1 MRVLLPFEFELGV
14 KKFAILS
21 QLGKLVVAKI
31 ESVDKASR
39 CIRYRIA
46 DGPSKK
52 VAGVAY
58 NLLAVKVYDKLSE
71 AKHARDFLTME
82 GETK

>member
-1 MRVLLPFEFELGV
+1 MTVLLPSEFELGV

-31 ESVDKASR
+31 ESVDKTTKA
-39 CIRYRIA
+39 IRYRIA

-58 NLLAVKVYDKLSE
+58 NLTQVKVYDKLSE

-82 GETK
+82 EETK

>member
-31 ESVDKASR
+31 E
-39 CIRYRIA
+39 
-46 DGPSKK
+46 
-52 VAGVAY
+52 
-58 NLLAVKVYDKLSE
+58 
-71 AKHARDFLTME
+71 
-82 GETK
+82 